1 MADPTGPA
9 GPPLSVTV
17 TRPAP
22 AVWLVRPAGDLDV
35 ATTPL
40 LARSLRE
47 HTAGR
52 PRHLVLDLSAV
63 RLLSAVGV
71 GLIVGA
77 QQNRAGVHGR
87 LHLTGVA
94 GNRPVERVLG
104 LTGVRQFL
112 DVHDDVEEL
121 LGRLRRD

>member
-1 MADPTGPA
+1 M
-9 GPPLSVTV
+9 

-22 AVWLVRPAGDLDV
+22 AVCLVRLTGDLDV
-35 ATTPL
+35 TTAPL

-63 RLLSAVGV
+63 RLLAATGV

-77 QQNRAGVHGR
+77 QRNRDGVHGR
-87 LHLTGVA
+87 LHLTGVT
-94 GNRPVERVLG
+94 GNRAVERVLG
-104 LTGVRQFL
+104 LTGVRPVL
-112 DVHDDVEEL
+112 DVHDDVDALLER
-121 LGRLRRD
+121 LGRG